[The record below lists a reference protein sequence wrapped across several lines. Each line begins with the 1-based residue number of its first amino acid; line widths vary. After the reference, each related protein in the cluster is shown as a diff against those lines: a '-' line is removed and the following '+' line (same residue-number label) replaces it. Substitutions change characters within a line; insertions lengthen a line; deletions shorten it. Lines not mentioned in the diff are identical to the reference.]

1 MGLNKHQSNL
11 IKTMTKATAKCY
23 LDSNVLIYAKDETS
37 LKYRE
42 ACNLI
47 TGLVANDTELY
58 ISPLCL
64 DEFLHEFGKKLR
76 LKKNQKLFFSDLEK
90 SLSSILEFPLLSVIN
105 PPQDSSS
112 QLEIVNFMK
121 NYLLRPRDAY
131 HLLTMLANNID
142 SFATFDADFKKV
154 FVAKLVNRA

>member
-1 MGLNKHQSNL
+1 
-11 IKTMTKATAKCY
+11 MTKYMTKCY

-42 ACNLI
+42 AYNLI
-47 TGLVANDTELY
+47 TELVASGTELY

-76 LKKNQKLFFSDLEK
+76 LKRSQKSFFFDLEK

-105 PPQDSSS
+105 PPQDSKS

-131 HLLTMLANNID
+131 HLSTMLVNNID
-142 SFATFDADFKKV
+142 SFATFDADFEKV
-154 FVAKLVNRA
+154 FAAKLVSRV

>member
-1 MGLNKHQSNL
+1 
-11 IKTMTKATAKCY
+11 MTKSMTKCY

-42 ACNLI
+42 AYDLI
-47 TGLVANDTELY
+47 TRLVANDTELY

-76 LKKNQKLFFSDLEK
+76 LKKNQKSFFPDLEK

-105 PPQDSSS
+105 PPQDSNS
-112 QLEIVNFMK
+112 QLEIVNFME

-131 HLLTMLANNID
+131 HLLTILGNDID
-142 SFATFDADFKKV
+142 SFATFDTDFKKV
-154 FVAKLVNRA
+154 FAAKLIKQA